1 MTTNGFSR
9 RTVLS
14 GLGLSMGLPWLE
26 SIAPAAAASSVGPT
40 PPLRMGF
47 IFVPNGVHLPDW
59 TPQAEGYGFDLPYIL
74 EPLAAVQN
82 DLTVVT
88 GLTHDKGR
96 ANGDG
101 PGDHARSAS
110 VFLTGAQPRK
120 TSGADIRSG
129 TSVDQA
135 AAQQAGKATRFASLE
150 LGCEGGR
157 SAGNCDSGYSCAY
170 SSSIS
175 WSSESTPL
183 GKETNPRAV
192 FERLFGN
199 GQRKEMDKSQKRR
212 MALQKSILDF
222 ISEDAAKLQKQLGR
236 NDQQKLD
243 EYLESVRQIE
253 QRVQQS
259 ERWLHVPKPQ
269 VNASDLHLDADD
281 STPRELISTMYD
293 LMLLAFQTDSTRV
306 ATYQLGNMNG
316 ATSIAGKFPQLL
328 GFANKMH
335 SLAHGARKGE
345 KGAENLGKW
354 DQFLTE
360 QLARFLTRLRETQEG
375 DGNLLDHTMV
385 LYGSSNSYTHNNQNY
400 PLVVAGGGQLGLKHG
415 QYLRYGNDVP
425 MSNLLVTMLNRLDTP
440 VERFVDSTGELAEI
454 IS

>member
-1 MTTNGFSR
+1 MSNRTSIAR
-9 RTVLS
+9 RTMLQGTGVALA
-14 GLGLSMGLPWLE
+14 LPWLQCMGGT
-26 SIAPAAAASSVGPT
+26 AASGPRPKRFCGVYFPYGVVIQNEDT
-40 PPLRMGF
+40 PGAKWNWFPTGEGSEYEFTHAHESLNPLKQELTVIGGMSH
-47 IFVPNGVHLPDW
+47 PNGRRMDGHDTADVWL
-59 TPQAEGYGFDLPYIL
+59 TAAELKGGQLRNTISMDQLVALRHHEQTRFSSLVISTDGGVGEPTRSSTLSFGRTGQPVPALNRPRLIFDRFFGKDTSSLDQQTQRLRNNASMLDLIL
-74 EPLAAVQN
+74 EH
-82 DLTVVT
+82 T
-88 GLTHDKGR
+88 
-96 ANGDG
+96 
-101 PGDHARSAS
+101 RS
-110 VFLTGAQPRK
+110 LKR
-120 TSGADIRSG
+120 R
-129 TSVDQA
+129 
-135 AAQQAGKATRFASLE
+135 
-150 LGCEGGR
+150 
-157 SAGNCDSGYSCAY
+157 
-170 SSSIS
+170 
-175 WSSESTPL
+175 L
-183 GKETNPRAV
+183 GKV
-192 FERLFGN
+192 
-199 GQRKEMDKSQKRR
+199 
-212 MALQKSILDF
+212 
-222 ISEDAAKLQKQLGR
+222 
-236 NDQQKLD
+236 DQQKLD

-425 MSNLLVTMLNRLDTP
+425 MSNLLVTILNRLDTP
-440 VERFVDSTGELAEI
+440 VEQFVDSTGELAEI